1 MKAAFPYRTAVQDGG
16 FASLR
21 GALERTRRGSTAL
34 MAVTGP
40 PGSGRSAFLDAAA
53 ELAAQEGLVVRRAQ
67 ASRLEQG
74 VGAGLVEQLLRSAA
88 DVAALRPAGRTDA
101 AAPMTFLVDDV
112 QWADEV
118 SLAWLARLLAD
129 PESVPVLLVVAVCEG
144 EADTELPAVQD
155 LLTRADHLVRMAPLD
170 VADVRALLAERG
182 IVLSEESARSWTEA
196 TAGNPAWLA
205 SLSGRLEAG
214 ERLTRAGLLATAR
227 SRPVPWPLKA
237 RVAAALSGHPEPV
250 RRLAHCAAVLDGSAD
265 GRTLARLAHLQ
276 PDEAADAARALLRLG
291 WAADRR
297 APPVL
302 WDCVREIAEDSL
314 PLADWTELHRRAATL
329 LGAAGAPAERIVPHL
344 LETGPGE
351 WPEAAWLLRRAA
363 DDARRRGDVEL
374 ATRCLR
380 RALRE
385 FSPDSPQRGEF
396 LLALADV
403 EQDLDTSATLRHV
416 AQAVPLLDPG
426 HARAAAVS
434 RVPLTLFVAAP
445 RAVAEA
451 LSSARTPDAE
461 PPHDAEVAES
471 RLRLEARVRLS
482 GLASPNAAGDAV
494 RRLRELA
501 PGPGPGTPAQRE
513 LVSVLVF
520 AGTLGRELPAAE
532 AATLV
537 RWMLDH
543 EPAST
548 ASGYAASALMIA
560 SGIAAEAEAPVRSW
574 LDAAVDAATRR
585 GDERQRTR
593 LLGWRALAALSSG
606 RLADAWM
613 DALEACA
620 AGPGTLG
627 DSDWLAVWGLVSVAV
642 ATGDAG
648 WAGRLHGLLD
658 ESPVSGLPVR
668 SFAGKVL
675 GHLLNPHPEPSEAAA
690 ELVETARRAEAAG
703 WCSQV
708 LSPVDLWCVPLLLCG
723 GDRKPALGLLAHACD
738 RARAFGSPNE
748 LGRVLRV
755 WGTVVHGRYAL
766 SLFAESVAVLREGT
780 DVLELGRA
788 LRGYGTRLRAAGRPG
803 SAELLAEADRIA
815 DEAGAPLLRCWT
827 ASLGAELR
835 GVVPPG
841 GGGLSD
847 TERWVAAL
855 VALGHTNQD
864 TARSLGVTRRA
875 VEKTLTRLYRR
886 LDVAG
891 RAELAPVVR
900 RMAGEAAFRSGVLS
914 LNF

>member
-1 MKAAFPYRTAVQDGG
+1 MD
-16 FASLR
+16 
-21 GALERTRRGSTAL
+21 RTRRGSVVL
-34 MAVTGP
+34 VAVTGP
-40 PGSGRSAFLDAAA
+40 LGSGRSAFLDAAG
-53 ELAAQEGLVVRRAQ
+53 ELALQEGLVVRRAR

-74 VGAGLVEQLLRSAA
+74 VRAGLVEQLLPSVG
-88 DVAALRPAGRTDA
+88 DVAALRPSGRPDP
-101 AAPMTFLVDDV
+101 AAPMAFLVDDV
-112 QWADEV
+112 QWADQV
-118 SLAWLARLLAD
+118 SLTWLARLVANPQSPPL
-129 PESVPVLLVVAVCEG
+129 LLVVAVCEG
-144 EADTELPAVQD
+144 EADAELPAVQD

-170 VADVRALLAERG
+170 TVDVHALLAEQG
-182 IVLSEESARSWTEA
+182 IALSEESARSWQDA

-205 SLSGRLEAG
+205 SLLDRLEAG
-214 ERLTRAGLLATAR
+214 ERHPSAALLATAR
-227 SRPVPWPLKA
+227 SRPAPWPLKA

-250 RRLAHCAAVLDGSAD
+250 RRLAHCAAVLDGAAD
-265 GRTLARLAHLQ
+265 ERTRARLARLPL
-276 PDEAADAARALLRLG
+276 DEAARAARALLRLG
-291 WAADRR
+291 WAVDRR
-297 APPVL
+297 TPPVL

-314 PLADWTELHRRAATL
+314 SPADWTELHRRAAQL
-329 LGAAGAPAERIVPHL
+329 LGAAGAPSERLVPHL

-351 WPEAAWLLRRAA
+351 WTEAAWMLRRAA
-363 DDARRRGDVEL
+363 DDARRRGDTAL

-385 FSPDSPQRGEF
+385 FPPDSPQRGEL
-396 LLALADV
+396 LLALAEA
-403 EQDLDTSATLRHV
+403 EQDLDTSAALRHV
-416 AQAVPLLDPG
+416 AQAVPLLGPA

-434 RVPLTLFVAAP
+434 RVPLTLFTAAP
-445 RAVAEA
+445 RAVAEV
-451 LSSARTPDAE
+451 LSSARTPDPE
-461 PPHDAEVAES
+461 PSRDAGAAES
-471 RLRLEARVRLS
+471 RLRLEARARLS
-482 GLASPNAAGDAV
+482 GLAAPDAAEDAV

-501 PGPGPGTPAQRE
+501 PGPEPGTPAQRE
-513 LVSVLVF
+513 LVAVLVF
-520 AGTLGRELPAAE
+520 AGVLGRRLPAAE
-532 AATLV
+532 AAAVV

-548 ASGYAASALMIA
+548 ASGYAACALMIA

-574 LDAAVDAATRR
+574 LDMAVDAATRR

-593 LLGWRALAALSSG
+593 LLGWRALAALCSG

-613 DALEACA
+613 DALDACA
-620 AGPGTLG
+620 AGRGTLG
-627 DSDWLAVWGLVSVAV
+627 DSDWLAVWGLASVAV

-658 ESPVSGLPVR
+658 EGPESGLPVR
-668 SFAGKVL
+668 GFAGKVL
-675 GHLLNPHPEPSEAAA
+675 GNLLTPRTDPSQAAA

-703 WCSQV
+703 WCSQA
-708 LSPVDLWCVPLLLCG
+708 LSPVNLWCVPLLLRG
-723 GDRKPALGLLAHACD
+723 GDQKVALALLAQACD

-815 DEAGAPLLRCWT
+815 DRAGAPLLRCWT

-841 GGGLSD
+841 GDGLSD

-864 TARSLGVTRRA
+864 TAQSLGVTRRA
-875 VEKTLTRLYRR
+875 VEKTLTGLYRR

-891 RAELAPVVR
+891 RAELIPVVR

-914 LNF
+914 INF